1 MTSPVRPAIRRA
13 TLASTAVVTALLLS
27 TASASAQSLQY
38 LGQFFETGGGPGRLP
53 TILMLQR
60 PGGSTSESGCVGPSR
75 FENCGPANSR
85 VQQGQSQLRPITEFP
100 DLTGSNF
107 RLVFNA
113 VEPGN
118 DRMVTINSLILTLYG
133 SGNQTFSAS
142 LGDVPLTLDGTGNG
156 MGNYGHRFG
165 LGSATWSAFD
175 AFVAANPT
183 AQIGLG
189 ATLTNAQGGPEAFSI
204 GVGPSTVVPEPSTY
218 LLMAVGLAGLG
229 AVARRRT
236 IAA

>member
-1 MTSPVRPAIRRA
+1 MSLFMRRA
-13 TLASTAVVTALLLS
+13 GTVSASVVAALVLS
-27 TASASAQSLQY
+27 SASASAQSLQY
-38 LGQFFETGGGPGRLP
+38 LGQFFETGGGPGRLS

-60 PGGSTSESGCVGPSR
+60 PGGSSSESGCVGPTR
-75 FENCGPANSR
+75 FDDCGATNSR

-118 DRMVTINSLILTLYG
+118 DKTVTINSLVLTLYG
-133 SGNQTFSAS
+133 SGSQTFSAS
-142 LGDVPLTLDGTGNG
+142 LSGLPLTLNGTGNG
-156 MGNYGHRFG
+156 MGNYGHSFG
-165 LGSATWSAFD
+165 LASADWNAYD

-218 LLMAVGLAGLG
+218 LLMSVGLAGLG
-229 AVARRRT
+229 AIARRRRT
-236 IAA
+236 LPESA

>member
-1 MTSPVRPAIRRA
+1 MPPIIRRTWTVA
-13 TLASTAVVTALLLS
+13 TSVVTALLLS
-27 TASASAQSLQY
+27 VTPASAQSLQY

-60 PGGSTSESGCVGPSR
+60 PGGTSKESGCVGPTR
-75 FENCGPANSR
+75 FDNCGFANGR
-85 VQQGQSQLRPITEFP
+85 VQQGQSQLRPVAEFP

-107 RLVFNA
+107 RLIFNA

-118 DRMVTINSLILTLYG
+118 DKTITINSLVLTLYG
-133 SGNQTFSAS
+133 SGTQTFSAS
-142 LGDVPLTLDGTGNG
+142 LGEVPLTLNGTGNG
-156 MGNYGHRFG
+156 MGNYGHSFG
-165 LGSATWSAFD
+165 LSSATWSAFD

-183 AQIGLG
+183 ARIGLG
-189 ATLTNAQGGPEAFSI
+189 ATLTHAQGGPEAFSI
-204 GVGPSTVVPEPSTY
+204 GMGPSTVVPEPSTY

-236 IAA
+236 KFA

>member
-1 MTSPVRPAIRRA
+1 MYPAIRRA
-13 TLASTAVVTALLLS
+13 WTASASLVVALLVAST
-27 TASASAQSLQY
+27 SASAQSLQY
-38 LGQFFETGGGPGRLP
+38 LGQFLETGGGPGHLP

-60 PGGSTSESGCVGPSR
+60 PGGTSKESGCVGPTR
-75 FENCGPANSR
+75 FEDCDFLNGR
-85 VQQGQSQLRPITEFP
+85 VQRGQSQLRPVAEFP
-100 DLTGSNF
+100 DLAGSTF

-118 DRMVTINSLILTLYG
+118 DKSITINSLVLTLYG
-133 SGNQTFSAS
+133 SGTQTFSAS
-142 LGDVPLTLDGTGNG
+142 LGEVPLTLNGTGNG
-156 MGNYGHRFG
+156 MGNYGHSFG
-165 LGSATWSAFD
+165 LASANWSAFD

-189 ATLTNAQGGPEAFSI
+189 ATLSNAHGGPEAFSVGI
-204 GVGPSTVVPEPSTY
+204 GSAPSTVVPEPSTY

-236 IAA
+236 QSA